1 MTGVSGEGELT
12 VHNPSA
18 PDGGTV
24 FLNRSL
30 NRKIQ
35 RRKYVEYENLCWGC
49 EDLIHLKHSSLRLLQ
64 KESAQYGQAAWKA
77 GRQAHIPSCCGGETM
92 NYIFWKAFF
101 VLRKEKKKSTYRQEF
116 APKTPVPNK
125 PTKILLQCLWERGS
139 QLAEKQSFR
148 APCPCA
154 PVSLESSG
162 CSGPCD
168 FTAVGRW
175 VQVLCYSSPVWN

>member
-1 MTGVSGEGELT
+1 MWNTKISAGDVRTSSIWSILLSDCSQRKCSVWTGCMEGRAASTHSFLLWGRDNEL
-12 VHNPSA
+12 H
-18 PDGGTV
+18 
-24 FLNRSL
+24 FLKS
-30 NRKIQ
+30 I
-35 RRKYVEYENLCWGC
+35 LC
-49 EDLIHLKHSSLRLLQ
+49 SQ
-64 KESAQYGQAAWKA
+64 KG
-77 GRQAHIPSCCGGETM
+77 
-92 NYIFWKAFF
+92 
-101 VLRKEKKKSTYRQEF
+101 KKKSTYRQEF

-162 CSGPCD
+162 CSGQCD
-168 FTAVGRW
+168 FMAVGRW